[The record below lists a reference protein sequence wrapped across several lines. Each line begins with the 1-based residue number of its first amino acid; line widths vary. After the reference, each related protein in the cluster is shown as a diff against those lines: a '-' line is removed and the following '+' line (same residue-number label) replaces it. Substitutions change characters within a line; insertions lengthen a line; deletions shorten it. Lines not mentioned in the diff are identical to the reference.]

1 MLIDRTLFLFV
12 YSILYGCF
20 LGGGQGG
27 TKMQGP
33 LRWCSLFSFLTLQKF
48 WQPLGTWIET
58 LILSHCKTWL
68 ATCYSDSIHTG
79 CFHWI
84 ADIASNFGSSLS
96 CTTTMQ
102 FHVNNRICLPCESSL
117 PRSPK
122 DEVRYYGTW
131 PLLVWYDTQYYLEI
145 LRMIMNDTWHNMI
158 WYVYCNLEFFHGKSS
173 SLQANRCRFQY
184 FTRGASGCDFG
195 FAWIWISRF
204 HTLDLGHLHLG
215 ENSLHNEKMEQ
226 GATQIWIVV
235 CQTLMPNRDPPRT
248 DALPVPET
256 VMTDRETPEVWWWHF
271 PQTAKW
277 WNAHNVKRL
286 SITWGMMTAGM

>member
-1 MLIDRTLFLFV
+1 MQSRANQLRPITTLWTNPIECVAVAAWHVDRPNFVFVCLFYFV
-12 YSILYGCF
+12 RLLS
-20 LGGGQGG
+20 GGGQGG

-96 CTTTMQ
+96 CTTTVQ
-102 FHVNNRICLPCESSL
+102 FHVNNRICLPCESYI

-145 LRMIMNDTWHNMI
+145 LGMIMNDTWHNMI
-158 WYVYCNLEFFHGKSS
+158 WYYCNLESFDGKSS
-173 SLQANRCRFQY
+173 SLQANRCRFHHSRCQWLWLWLCVDLDFAFSY
-184 FTRGASGCDFG
+184 SRSWAFASWC
-195 FAWIWISRF
+195 RVQ
-204 HTLDLGHLHLG
+204 LKY
-215 ENSLHNEKMEQ
+215 E
-226 GATQIWIVV
+226 
-235 CQTLMPNRDPPRT
+235 
-248 DALPVPET
+248 
-256 VMTDRETPEVWWWHF
+256 
-271 PQTAKW
+271 
-277 WNAHNVKRL
+277 
-286 SITWGMMTAGM
+286 